1 MISGF
6 FGDEGTL
13 FFSIDLIASDGLDFA
28 ANVMLDTGFS
38 YWLAMDKQDLDGLEW
53 VRLERQMMRTARGD
67 FNFDIYAGKV
77 RIDGQEFDIP
87 VHVGEGLSEILI
99 GLQWLTTRRLVVDM
113 SLKVLTLGSE

>member
-6 FGDEGTL
+6 FGDEDTL
-13 FFSIDLIASDGLDFA
+13 FFSIDLIASDGLEMPTD
-28 ANVMLDTGFS
+28 VMLDTGFS
-38 YWLAMDKQDLDGLEW
+38 YWLAMDKQDVDALDW

-87 VHVGEGLSEILI
+87 VHVGEGLTEILI
-99 GLQWLTTRRLVVDM
+99 GLQWLKTRRLVVDM
-113 SLKVLTLGSE
+113 SLGILTLGNS

>member
-1 MISGF
+1 
-6 FGDEGTL
+6 
-13 FFSIDLIASDGLDFA
+13 
-28 ANVMLDTGFS
+28 
-38 YWLAMDKQDLDGLEW
+38 MDKQDLDGLEW

-99 GLQWLTTRRLVVDM
+99 GLQWLKTRRLVVDM
-113 SLKVLTLGSE
+113 SSAILTLGS